1 MYKTLLRKLLGAFIT
16 LFCATL
22 VLFVLIRL
30 APGDPVKLLLGYST
44 DVAMSNTEAYDLK
57 VNEMRAQLG
66 LDQHIIAQYVSWLKR
81 LLQFELGTSIHTG
94 REVGSEMLERL
105 PATALLSI
113 SALALQMLLGLF
125 FGTVSAL
132 KAGKIQDH
140 AIRLAC
146 VTLAS
151 TPAFVI
157 GLVLLSFFAVTLGA
171 YEISSE
177 AGMTRLWLPAVTLG
191 LVGAP
196 QFIRIIRANLL
207 SELGRTYVLSA
218 LSRGLDRKRVV
229 RHAVRN
235 ALLPFTTMIALSLT
249 TLISGAVVIE
259 SIFAWPGIGKYA
271 LDSILLK
278 DYPVI
283 QGYALVMVSV
293 VILIHLLVDV
303 VYAIMDP
310 RINRKGETDTHE
322 YA

>member
-1 MYKTLLRKLLGAFIT
+1 
-16 LFCATL
+16 
-22 VLFVLIRL
+22 
-30 APGDPVKLLLGYST
+30 
-44 DVAMSNTEAYDLK
+44 MSDTEAYDLK
-57 VNEMRAQLG
+57 VAEMRAQLG
-66 LDQHIIAQYVSWLKR
+66 LDQNLVIQYAAWLKR
-81 LLQFELGTSIHTG
+81 LLQLELGTSIHTG
-94 REVGSEMLERL
+94 RAVASEMMDRL
-105 PATALLSI
+105 PATALLSVC
-113 SALALQMLLGLF
+113 ALALQMILGLF

-132 KAGKIQDH
+132 KAGKVQDH

-177 AGMTRLWLPAVTLG
+177 ASMNRLWLPAVTLG
-191 LVGAP
+191 FMGAP

-218 LSRGLDRKRVV
+218 LSLGLDRKRVV

-235 ALLPFTTMIALSLT
+235 ALLPLITMVALSLT
-249 TLISGAVVIE
+249 MLISGAVVIE
-259 SIFAWPGIGKYA
+259 SIFSWPGIGKYA

-283 QGYALVMVSV
+283 QGYALVMISA

-303 VYAIMDP
+303 VYAVMDP
-310 RINRKGETDTHE
+310 RINRKGGAEAHE
-322 YA
+322 YT